1 MSASI
6 FQVFA
11 DAKLWQMALKI
22 KEDMLSAGVIPN
34 TVTWS
39 ALISS
44 CANAGI
50 TEQAIQLFKEMLL
63 AGCEPN
69 SQCYNILLHAC
80 VEACQYDRAFRLFQ
94 SWKDSRFQEISG
106 GTGNGNTVGVELKH
120 QNCITSIPNCLS
132 NSHHLSFSKSF
143 PFTPTTTTYNILM
156 KACGTDYYRAKAL
169 MDEMKTAGLSPNHI
183 SWSILIDICGGT
195 GNIVGAVRV
204 RYTKIFSHF

>member
-1 MSASI
+1 
-6 FQVFA
+6 
-11 DAKLWQMALKI
+11 MALKI
-22 KEDMLSAGVIPN
+22 KEDMLLAGVIPN

-50 TEQAIQLFKEMLL
+50 IEQAVQIFEEMLL

-69 SQCYNILLHAC
+69 SQCYNILLHGC

-94 SWKDSRFQEISG
+94 SWKVSRFQEISG
-106 GTGNGNTVGVELKH
+106 GSGFGHTVDAELKH
-120 QNCITSIPNCLS
+120 QNYSISMPNCLS
-132 NSHHLSFSKSF
+132 NSHYLNFSKSS

-183 SWSILIDICGGT
+183 SWTILIDICGST
-195 GNIVGAVRV
+195 GKIAGAVRV
-204 RYTKIFSHF
+204 RWASVLVILFIAMPCAFP